1 MDNELKLL
9 RLEDELKLDQ
19 YNQPK
24 MLQSYRQNLLNAR
37 RIARYK
43 IRMRL
48 AEGLEPGDPDPGH
61 KRRQFATQIAQELYD
76 NLLFYPD
83 SNPVVE
89 EIRRELS
96 EVLGKKVE
104 FTYPPGSMLRIA
116 VRENGALR
124 PLDEAEQIKARE
136 TLKKVTDAQVDKGL
150 VKHTPGVDI
159 RG

>member
-1 MDNELKLL
+1 MDDELKSL
-9 RLEDELKLDQ
+9 RLEDLRLDQ

-48 AEGLEPGDPDPGH
+48 AQGLEPNDPDPAH

-76 NLLFYPD
+76 SLLFYPE

-89 EIRRELS
+89 EIRKELS
-96 EVLGKKVE
+96 EALGRNIE
-104 FTYPPGSMLRIA
+104 FTYPPGGMLRLA
-116 VRENGALR
+116 VREEGVLRAL
-124 PLDEAEQIKARE
+124 DDGEQARARE
-136 TLKKVTDAQVDKGL
+136 LLKKVTSDQVDKGL
-150 VKHTPGVDI
+150 LKNINGVDT
-159 RG
+159 RS